1 MSNPIF
7 QLHKQR
13 DREEKERDRQTDG
26 GRGER
31 ERESHPRARTV
42 PDRASWSPAPSLE
55 AGSGFGQK
63 LLATTTTTTKGRVGQ
78 EGKNVISYKVHHHF
92 SVKKSNFQG
101 ICLVSNNETQA
112 FLPSA
117 CVSKHPTA
125 NLGTGVTWPISYSL
139 LQCGPTLRANKI
151 GFKGEFHLSVGFHI
165 HDMKKKK

>member
-1 MSNPIF
+1 M
-7 QLHKQR
+7 
-13 DREEKERDRQTDG
+13 
-26 GRGER
+26 
-31 ERESHPRARTV
+31 
-42 PDRASWSPAPSLE
+42 PSLE

-63 LLATTTTTTKGRVGQ
+63 LLATTTTTTTKGRVGQ
-78 EGKNVISYKVHHHF
+78 EGQNVISYKVHRHF

-165 HDMKKKK
+165 HDMKKKSGLCFVGQLVPAYGRQGHISAGGGRRPLV